1 MVNRSNQEIFDNLES
16 MVMENLS
23 ICGNCAQTTFLALQD
38 EFDLEG
44 ESILKALTP
53 FPGIALRGETCGAVT
68 GGLMA
73 LGLIHGRDKEN
84 LNNWQAYL
92 DSLPPS
98 RKFCRRFEDE
108 LGSTM
113 CADIVESQF
122 GRRFDL
128 ADLAEAMLWMNCGAL
143 EKCSDV
149 IGKSVR
155 IVAEIIL
162 EIQDK
167 TLITNAIMT
176 IHIRVQHTVRG
187 K

>member
-1 MVNRSNQEIFDNLES
+1 MYGNFSVQFIKLIGYEEELDMVKRTQQEILNSLES
-16 MVMENLS
+16 KVKENLS
-23 ICGNCAQTTFLALQD
+23 ICGNCAQTTFLSLQD

-44 ESILKALTP
+44 EAILKALTP

-68 GGLMA
+68 GSLMA
-73 LGLIHGRDKEN
+73 LGLIFGRDKEN

-113 CADIVESQF
+113 CADIVESEF

-128 ADLAEAMLWMNCGAL
+128 ADPVEAMQWMNCGAL
-143 EKCSDV
+143 EKCGDV
-149 IGKSVR
+149 IGKGVR
-155 IVAEIIL
+155 IAAEIIL
-162 EIQDK
+162 DTQD
-167 TLITNAIMT
+167 
-176 IHIRVQHTVRG
+176 
-187 K
+187 